1 MGELL
6 QRLCR
11 RTMSTQSPYRREDIA
26 QRGHELY
33 EAQIRSQVEAENI
46 GKIVAIE
53 LVTGDFVVASDT
65 LTAAK
70 QLRVRHPE
78 AQVFCLRIGYR
89 AVHRFGFFNQN

>member
-1 MGELL
+1 
-6 QRLCR
+6 
-11 RTMSTQSPYRREDIA
+11 MSTQSPYRREDIA

-33 EAQIRSQVEAENI
+33 ETQIRSQVEADNI

-89 AVHRFGFFNQN
+89 AVHRFGYHRSVTEQ

>member
-1 MGELL
+1 
-6 QRLCR
+6 
-11 RTMSTQSPYRREDIA
+11 MSTQSPYCREDIA

-33 EAQIRSQVEAENI
+33 EAQIRSQVEAENV

-70 QLRVRHPE
+70 QLRIRHPE

-89 AVHRFGFFNQN
+89 AVHRFGYHRSVTGIAV